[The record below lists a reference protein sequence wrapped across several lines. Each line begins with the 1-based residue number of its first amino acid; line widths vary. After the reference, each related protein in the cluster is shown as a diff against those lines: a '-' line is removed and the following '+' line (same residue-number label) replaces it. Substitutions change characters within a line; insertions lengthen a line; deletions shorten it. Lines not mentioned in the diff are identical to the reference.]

1 MLPAI
6 AAVFAF
12 LAAPVHASDVVTTS
26 RMYPI
31 SGRYVYS
38 PSVPCGCAPA
48 GDVVNLSGVIHM
60 MTQAEPGPTGIVTM
74 NGNLIDVVGTSATT
88 GCTYRAVGFARLSS
102 NTPGPTPFT
111 GTYEVIPPPSCAHTS
126 IQVYGEVFINLD
138 GTQGEPTVFSFNPIT
153 PQ

>member
-1 MLPAI
+1 MHLPKGTRRAIVLPAI

-48 GDVVNLSGVIHM
+48 GDVLHLSGVIHM
-60 MTQAEPGPTGIVTM
+60 MTQAEPGPTGIAPM
-74 NGNLIDVVGTSATT
+74 NRNPIDVAGTRATT
-88 GCTYRAVGFARLSS
+88 RCTYRAARLARLPSH
-102 NTPGPTPFT
+102 TP
-111 GTYEVIPPPSCAHTS
+111 
-126 IQVYGEVFINLD
+126 
-138 GTQGEPTVFSFNPIT
+138 
-153 PQ
+153 